1 MWRSVITALMME
13 TLCASET
20 SVYFN
25 GAVFQIAVIFV
36 LAAAGTRD
44 LTRK

>member
-1 MWRSVITALMME
+1 MWRRVIIALMME
-13 TLCASET
+13 TLCASER

-25 GAVFQIAVIFV
+25 GAVIFV
-36 LAAAGTRD
+36 IAAAGTRD